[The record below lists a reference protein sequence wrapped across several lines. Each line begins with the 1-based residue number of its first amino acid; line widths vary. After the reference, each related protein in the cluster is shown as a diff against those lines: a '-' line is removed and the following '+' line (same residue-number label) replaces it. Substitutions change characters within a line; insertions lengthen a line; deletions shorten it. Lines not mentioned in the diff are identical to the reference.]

1 MHSKHIGLNAAIFS
15 TFCQTHIDT
24 LDQPRVAAFGA
35 ITINAHGVRS
45 TLEFNLNK
53 QQAQDM
59 INSLEQHLQNIEQ
72 AEKSLNQEA
81 THV

>member
-15 TFCQTHIDT
+15 TFCHTSHDT
-24 LDQPRVAAFGA
+24 LDQPRVAAYGA
-35 ITINAHGVRS
+35 ITVNAHGVRS
-45 TLEFNLNK
+45 TLEFNLGAK
-53 QQAQDM
+53 ETQDM
-59 INSLEQHLQNIEQ
+59 IKSLEQHLQNIEQ